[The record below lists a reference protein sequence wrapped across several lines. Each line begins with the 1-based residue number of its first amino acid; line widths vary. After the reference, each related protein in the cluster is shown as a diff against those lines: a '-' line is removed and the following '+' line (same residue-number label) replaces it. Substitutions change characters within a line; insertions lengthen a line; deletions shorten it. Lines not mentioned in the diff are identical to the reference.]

1 MATNSKNLARII
13 GPTLMLVGL
22 TVFLNASL
30 FPGIVEQAI
39 HDPLIV
45 MLPGFALFI
54 VGIAIVQVH
63 NHWSG
68 GWPVL
73 VTIVGWLGILGGVV
87 RVLFPVQLAE
97 IGVKV
102 VQLPGLLPVVA
113 GVLLVAGG
121 FLSFKAYSR

>member
-1 MATNSKNLARII
+1 MAANSKSLARII

-30 FPGIVEQAI
+30 FPGVVEQAI
-39 HDPLIV
+39 HDPMIV

-73 VTIVGWLGILGGVV
+73 VTIVGWLGILGGMV
-87 RVLFPVQLAE
+87 RALFPVQLAE

-102 VQLPGLLPVVA
+102 VQVPGWAPVVT
-113 GVLLVAGG
+113 VVFLVVGG

>member
-1 MATNSKNLARII
+1 MAANSKNLARII

-22 TVFLNASL
+22 TVLLNWHL
-30 FPGIVEQAI
+30 FPGIVSQAV
-39 HDPLIV
+39 HDPLII

-54 VGIAIVQVH
+54 GGIAIVQAH

-73 VTIVGWLGILGGVV
+73 VTIVGWLGILGGLV
-87 RVLFPVQLAE
+87 RALFPVQLAE
-97 IGVKV
+97 LGEKV
-102 VQLPGLLPVVA
+102 VQVQGFMPTVAVIILVVGA
-113 GVLLVAGG
+113 

>member
-1 MATNSKNLARII
+1 MAANSKNLARII

-22 TVFLNASL
+22 TVLLNWNL
-30 FPGIVEQAI
+30 FPGIVSQAV
-39 HDPLIV
+39 HDPLII

-54 VGIAIVQVH
+54 VGIAIVQAH

-73 VTIVGWLGILGGVV
+73 VTIVGWLGILGGLV
-87 RVLFPVQLAE
+87 RALFPVQLAE
-97 IGVKV
+97 LGEKV
-102 VQLPGLLPVVA
+102 VQVQGFMPTVAVIILVVGA
-113 GVLLVAGG
+113 